1 MPTGQSTGSSPSAD
15 VPFSPGDYN
24 LCQADKNWPEYFAR
38 DGIES
43 VDQFSSVIASL
54 TNYVFYFINTES
66 FHLVFQVASFVFT
79 IISFSWLF
87 SEAF

>member
-24 LCQADKNWPEYFAR
+24 LCQAHKNWPEYFAR

-43 VDQFSSVIASL
+43 VD
-54 TNYVFYFINTES
+54 N
-66 FHLVFQVASFVFT
+66 FHQ
-79 IISFSWLF
+79 
-87 SEAF
+87 